1 MTTVAFI
8 GAGSTIF
15 TRNLCGDILQRA
27 ALAGST
33 IRLMDIDPKRLEE
46 SEIVVRKLIRTLYLT
61 TLRIMDAAALQD
73 RAVLVERL
81 RPRLAGAR
89 RALLFGS
96 VARGEADEWSDLDLI
111 VIADTDRTFFERFR
125 DFGGLYEVWPRLDLL
140 VYTSAE
146 FEHMVDEENPF
157 LLRALE
163 EGVDVL

>member
-1 MTTVAFI
+1 MDVA
-8 GAGSTIF
+8 
-15 TRNLCGDILQRA
+15 D
-27 ALAGST
+27 
-33 IRLMDIDPKRLEE
+33 
-46 SEIVVRKLIRTLYLT
+46 
-61 TLRIMDAAALQD
+61 LQD
-73 RAVLVERL
+73 RAILVERL
-81 RPRLAGAR
+81 RPRVAGAR
-89 RALLFGS
+89 RALVFGS

-146 FEHMVDEENPF
+146 FERMVDEENPF